1 MGVPE
6 TCVRVYACVCVC
18 VCVGPMGTL
27 LTRLVVE
34 CCCPLLL
41 PSCRKKINLSH
52 FLPQSILQRVPRPK
66 DCLEHYF
73 HLLRDKWRSDQV
85 MSETKCMQNYLRLF
99 EENLQPDIHKFT
111 VKVVSF
117 GPIDGICTVE
127 ERWCLDESLPLALS
141 LPIPLS
147 LPLPQS
153 QQSIDSSVEQD
164 QVQVE
169 MSAYSGIK
177 IKRANQQVCPCVCL
191 CVCWCRV
198 RLWYVSSVWL
208 SPWYGWKLM

>member
-1 MGVPE
+1 M
-6 TCVRVYACVCVC
+6 CVCASVQWGLFSHDWWWS
-18 VCVGPMGTL
+18 VAALFSSLRPA
-27 LTRLVVE
+27 
-34 CCCPLLL
+34 
-41 PSCRKKINLSH
+41 CRKKITLSH

-73 HLLRDKWRSDQV
+73 NLLRDKWRPDQV

-117 GPIDGICTVE
+117 GPMNGIPDVE
-127 ERWCLDESLPLALS
+127 ERWCLDESLPL
-141 LPIPLS
+141 P

-153 QQSIDSSVEQD
+153 QQSIDGSVEQD
-164 QVQVE
+164 EVPVE

-177 IKRANQQVCPCVCL
+177 IKRANQQVCPCVCQ
-191 CVCWCRV
+191 CVCWCV
-198 RLWYVSSVWL
+198 LV
-208 SPWYGWKLM
+208 